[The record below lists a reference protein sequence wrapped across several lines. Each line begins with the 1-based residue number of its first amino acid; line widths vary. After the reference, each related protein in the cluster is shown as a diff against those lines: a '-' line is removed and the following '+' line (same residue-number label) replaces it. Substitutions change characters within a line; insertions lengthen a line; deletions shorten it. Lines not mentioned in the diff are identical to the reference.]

1 MYKIKLLIVLLISLL
16 SVSTQAVD
24 KSLVDQIAEVK
35 AMIEQ
40 ETVLNTELKAKLATK
55 ETEISEL
62 KLKLKEIEDMIA
74 GLKQK
79 HNLG

>member
-1 MYKIKLLIVLLISLL
+1 MYKFRLFTFIFFCML
-16 SVSTQAVD
+16 SFSPQAVE
-24 KSLVDQIAEVK
+24 KPLVEQITEVK

-40 ETVLNTELKAKLATK
+40 EQVVNSELKAELATK

-74 GLKQK
+74 SLKQK